1 MMYKYLPHIADV
13 RFEARGN
20 TIEQVFEQAALAMFN
35 IIIDTS
41 VLKPE
46 KSIEVTLESS
56 GLDDL
61 LYDYLSELLYL
72 FEVEEII
79 FESFHVDSINQ
90 TDKGYTLHG
99 QAYGESITSR
109 QHIFDTEVKA
119 VTYHQLKVIKDE
131 TGYYVHVI
139 VDT

>member
-1 MMYKYLPHIADV
+1 MYKYLPHIADV
-13 RFEARGN
+13 RFEAHGN

-41 VLKPE
+41 LIKPE
-46 KSIEVTLESS
+46 KSVEVTLRSS

-79 FESFHVDSINQ
+79 FGSFHVDSINQ
-90 TDKGYTLHG
+90 TDEGYTLHG
-99 QAYGESITSR
+99 QAHGEAITSR
-109 QHIFDTEVKA
+109 EHIFDTEVKA
-119 VTYHQLKVIKDE
+119 VTYHQLKVIKDA